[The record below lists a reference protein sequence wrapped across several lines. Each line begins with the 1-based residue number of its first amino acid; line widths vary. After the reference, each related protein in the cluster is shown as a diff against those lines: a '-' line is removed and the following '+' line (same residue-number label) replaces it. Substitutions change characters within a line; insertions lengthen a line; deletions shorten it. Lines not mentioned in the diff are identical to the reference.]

1 MKVKYVIPY
10 EDLPLQLG
18 QEYDVDTM
26 ENGFYRISVASEG
39 TTTSRLY
46 SPQRFEVVSGS
57 AEDYWDSSI
66 VDFFDKKGITQMSLS
81 AIVDA
86 MWDSPGKQIE
96 WYEKNGDR
104 WTGFVDTF
112 ESAFD
117 NSDDEFIGAS
127 LCVERCDSYNII
139 LFENEI
145 YSIRILY

>member
-1 MKVKYVIPY
+1 MKVKYVLPY

-18 QEYDVDTM
+18 QEYDVDAI

-39 TTTSRLY
+39 TTTSKLY
-46 SPQRFEVVSGS
+46 SPQRFEVVSGY
-57 AEDYWDSSI
+57 AEDYLDRSI
-66 VDFFDKKGITQMSLS
+66 VDLFYKKGIAQMSS
-81 AIVDA
+81 SDIVNV
-86 MWDSPGKQIE
+86 MWSSPGKQID
-96 WYEKNGDR
+96 WYEKNGDHWR
-104 WTGFVDTF
+104 GCVDTF